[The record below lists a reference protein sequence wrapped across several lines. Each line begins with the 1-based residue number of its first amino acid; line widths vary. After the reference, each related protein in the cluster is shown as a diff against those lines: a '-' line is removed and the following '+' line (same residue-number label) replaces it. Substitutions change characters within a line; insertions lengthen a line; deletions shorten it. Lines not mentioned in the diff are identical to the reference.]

1 MTKGHVRE
9 GGSAPL
15 SGRGTRHR
23 EEELLDDPIR
33 RLKRAAAT
41 VIEGLIDLL
50 DQMEGERVEE
60 NAVLLLDLG
69 AEEHEP
75 RLATAEDGNTA
86 SRAWCVDGEVEES
99 EEEGQWWVEPG
110 AG

>member
-23 EEELLDDPIR
+23 EEELLDAPIR

-50 DQMEGERVEE
+50 DQMEGDP
-60 NAVLLLDLG
+60 DLE
-69 AEEHEP
+69 AEEDEP
-75 RLATAEDGNTA
+75 SLATAEDGNTA

>member
-50 DQMEGERVEE
+50 DQMEGDP
-60 NAVLLLDLG
+60 DLE
-69 AEEHEP
+69 AEEDEP
-75 RLATAEDGNTA
+75 SLATAEDGNTA

>member
-9 GGSAPL
+9 GGSAAF
-15 SGRGTRHR
+15 SGRGTRHH

-50 DQMEGERVEE
+50 DQIEGDP
-60 NAVLLLDLG
+60 DLE
-69 AEEHEP
+69 AEEEEP
-75 RLATAEDGNTA
+75 SLATAEDGNTA
-86 SRAWCVDGEVEES
+86 SRAWCIDGEVDDS
-99 EEEGQWWVEPG
+99 EEWDCGGVTPG
-110 AG
+110 GG